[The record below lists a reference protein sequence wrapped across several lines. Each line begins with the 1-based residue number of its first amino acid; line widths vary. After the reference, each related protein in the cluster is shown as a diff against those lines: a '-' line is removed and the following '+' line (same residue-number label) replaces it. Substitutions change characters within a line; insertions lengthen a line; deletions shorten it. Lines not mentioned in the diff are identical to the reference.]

1 MNTNE
6 IFSIYTWLNTCN
18 KIHVKKDTQYL
29 ELKDTVQCEKISQQ
43 CEYPEDFQKFLLFS
57 CQNNGTRWANTFTKL
72 MSDDMNVPWKTI
84 KKGIIS
90 VIFNQNPE
98 DRKKYVDIELGTDP
112 ISEKEQSIYEQYF
125 CNTDSINTVRMSK
138 LLIGC
143 MGASNSHS
151 LGFFTRTSIHSWLSG
166 AVPRERNIVIRLAF
180 WAHCTVEETNKLLE
194 CAGMH
199 KLYIKGTGRSIESNR
214 ASLQDI
220 VYIFMLE
227 HENYSF
233 TTAQEIIEVLNKH
246 FHKKIKEKM
255 TFNPDDSDTFYMQD
269 LFNGLSNNKEDLIEY
284 FDNTIP
290 ALLYSYKTLYGNIV
304 ESFINKYSISKGSQ
318 ADPVHSSIHAF
329 TTSQLEAKLPKTIK
343 KGSPKKKRNRN
354 SDDGTWRESL
364 KNTLY
369 AAFNMYEDDEKTMSV
384 VFQND
389 KDPEI
394 TKQFKEDQ
402 TDRIFQRNDIIALGL
417 ILHSSKAEINNLLEW
432 AQEAPL
438 YSRNFAENV
447 VMNATEN
454 PAGYCSASKVIDTL
468 FTAEHIKQYSISSK
482 ELLDAMHAYL
492 HFYSN
497 PLKYKDEID
506 HFGAEINA
514 LLSLRKYE
522 WIKSISVVREIYP
535 TKRKIEI
542 PFLFITEKERTER
555 HTESF
560 KEPRSQNSIFIIKC
574 MLKHLPKKKEFQE
587 KVIKK
592 SFIDPKTGKKT
603 THFIL
608 ICHLKKLKVV
618 RPIAYRY
625 SKKLLSYYPEK
636 TLFDFLV
643 ERTAGYLKDK
653 DLGSCLKG
661 D

>member
-6 IFSIYTWLNTCN
+6 ISSLYKWLNTCGN
-18 KIHVKKDTQYL
+18 IHVKKDTQSL
-29 ELKDTVQCEKISQQ
+29 ELKDTVQCSELSQQ

-57 CQNNGTRWANTFTKL
+57 CQNNGTRWANAVAKL
-72 MSDDMNVPWKTI
+72 MSDDRNVPWKTI

-90 VIFNQNPE
+90 VILDKNQE
-98 DRKKYVDIELGTDP
+98 DRKKYVDRELGTDP
-112 ISEKEQSIYEQYF
+112 VSEKEQSIYEQYF
-125 CNTDSINTVRMSK
+125 CNADSIDTVHMSK

-143 MGASNSHS
+143 MGVSNKRS

-166 AVPRERNIVIRLAF
+166 ALPRERNIVIKLAF

-199 KLYIKGTGRSIESNR
+199 KLYLKGIGRTIGENK

-246 FHKKIKEKM
+246 FHNKIQEKM
-255 TFNPDDSDTFYMQD
+255 TFNPDDSDTFYMQNF
-269 LFNGLSNNKEDLIEY
+269 FNGLSNDKEDLIEY
-284 FDNTIP
+284 FDNNIP
-290 ALLYSYKTLYGNIV
+290 TLLYSYTTLYGNIV

-329 TTSQLEAKLPKTIK
+329 TTSQLEAKLPKAIK
-343 KGSPKKKRNRN
+343 KDSPKKKRNRN

-369 AAFNMYEDDEKTMSV
+369 AAFNMYEDDKKTMSA
-384 VFQND
+384 VFQNN

-402 TDRIFQRNDIIALGL
+402 IGRIFQRNDIIALGL
-417 ILHSSKAEINNLLEW
+417 ILHSSKAEINNMLEW

-454 PAGYCSASKVIDTL
+454 PAGYCSASQVIDTL
-468 FTAEHIKQYSISSK
+468 FTVEHIKQYSISSR
-482 ELLDAMHAYL
+482 ELLNAMHAYL

-497 PLKYKDEID
+497 PLKYKDEIN
-506 HFGAEINA
+506 HFAAGINA

-522 WIKSISVVREIYP
+522 WIKSVSVVREIYP
-535 TKRKIEI
+535 MKGKTEI
-542 PFLFITEKERTER
+542 PFLFITEKEKTEK

-574 MLKHLPKKKEFQE
+574 ILKHLPKKKEFQE

-592 SFIDPKTGKKT
+592 SFIDPRTGKKT
-603 THFIL
+603 THFIS
-608 ICHLKKLKVV
+608 ICYLKKLQVV
-618 RPIAYRY
+618 RPIAFRY
-625 SKKLLSYYPEK
+625 SRELLSYYPEK

-643 ERTAGYLKDK
+643 EKTAGYLKDK